1 MKVGGLL
8 HLGTWSQWE
17 LTAAQRAFLMGPDK
31 HSGKGVK
38 VNGKAASVRLTMEQM
53 REMTRK
59 SNERE
64 KAAS

>member
-1 MKVGGLL
+1 
-8 HLGTWSQWE
+8 

-31 HSGKGVK
+31 QQGRGVK
-38 VNGKAASVRLTMEQM
+38 DNGKPSVRLTMEQM

>member
-1 MKVGGLL
+1 
-8 HLGTWSQWE
+8 
-17 LTAAQRAFLMGPDK
+17 MGPDK
-31 HSGKGVK
+31 HTGKGVK
-38 VNGKAASVRLTMEQM
+38 VNGKPSVRLTMEQM